1 MPEPFTTHHSPLTKE
16 YIRPIPAT
24 WWLQNPAYTKFI
36 LRELSSV
43 FIAGYCVFLM
53 VLMYRAKDAESFAG
67 LYEALKSP
75 LSIVLH
81 LIVLAF
87 AVYNSVT
94 AMHAAPRIVKLYKGD
109 EKVPDNVVVGI
120 HYGMWALA
128 SLVVIVLAMA
138 VA

>member
-1 MPEPFTTHHSPLTKE
+1 MPEPLTTHDTPLTKE
-16 YIRPIPAT
+16 YIRPMPAT
-24 WWLQNPAYTKFI
+24 WWLKNPAYTKFI

-43 FIAGYCVFLM
+43 FIAAYCVFLM
-53 VLMYRAKDAESFAG
+53 VLLYRSKDAGSFSA

-75 LSIVLH
+75 LSVVLH
-81 LIVLAF
+81 LIVLLF

-109 EKVPDNVVVGI
+109 EQVPDRVIVGI
-120 HYGMWALA
+120 HYGMWAL
-128 SLVVIVLAMA
+128 SSVVVIVLALA